1 MELSY
6 RVRQPIQAP
15 RAMPPALIGV
25 SIKPTAGGGYTC
37 KVPLDLLS
45 EDGTPPAQGD
55 SLSYSVDGTV
65 QSVDAE
71 DATVKITGVNGQPVG
86 EAAGNEPAEDQGAG
100 GGASAGPSTAD
111 MGAALRKSARGQ
123 PMF

>member
-15 RAMPPALIGV
+15 RAMPPALIGE

-55 SLSYSVDGTV
+55 SVSYSVDGTV
-65 QSVDAE
+65 QSVDTE
-71 DATVKITGVNGQPVG
+71 DATVKITAVQGQPVG
-86 EAAGNEPAEDQGAG
+86 SRAGNDTTEGKGDG
-100 GGASAGPSTAD
+100 
-111 MGAALRKSARGQ
+111 
-123 PMF
+123 